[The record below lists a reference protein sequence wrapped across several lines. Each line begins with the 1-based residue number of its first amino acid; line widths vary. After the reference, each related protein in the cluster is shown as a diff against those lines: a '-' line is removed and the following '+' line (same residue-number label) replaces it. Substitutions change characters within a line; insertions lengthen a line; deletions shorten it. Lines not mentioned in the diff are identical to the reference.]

1 MIQEDKTAYKLYSI
15 LVILFVFAALYLGL
29 AGLRTVG
36 APLEWDFVKAP
47 YFVWSYRLID
57 VVVQAFVI
65 FATVA
70 AVSAML
76 REEKVGFMEEQEVE
90 E

>member
-1 MIQEDKTAYKLYSI
+1 MIQEDKTSYKLYSI
-15 LVILFVFAALYLGL
+15 LIILFVFAALYVGFASLQ
-29 AGLRTVG
+29 TVG
-36 APLEWDFVKAP
+36 TPVDWDFLSAP
-47 YFVWSYRLID
+47 YFIWSYRLID
-57 VVVQAFVI
+57 VMAQVLII

-76 REEKVGFMEEQEVE
+76 REEKVGFVEEQEVE